1 MQKTKTLRRIA
12 LGLFALAL
20 PIAVLMDVSEV
31 ASQTATTS
39 PRLVSRAEST
49 QLYTIHQGSPSTAV
63 DTYHRLAA
71 LRDSEGL
78 EKANESGTFVYLNL
92 PADSKNQLIE
102 VRLPVTKSAEARQG
116 TLDAAARSHGL
127 GTTDVKTI
135 PASFAATTSKPAG
148 VSDPTPYYNQLYSY
162 VAGKGLAST
171 DAPAERFAAVAAIPS
186 HCAYADLATELSVP
200 VGTVS
205 AVRGSRRPASTE
217 KEGRQ

>member
-1 MQKTKTLRRIA
+1 MQKAKTLRRIA

-20 PIAVLMDVSEV
+20 PIAILMDVSEV
-31 ASQTATTS
+31 ASQTTS
-39 PRLVSRAEST
+39 GPRLVSRAEST
-49 QLYTIHQGSPSTAV
+49 QLYTIHQGPPSTAV

-92 PADSKNQLIE
+92 PADSRNQLIE
-102 VRLPVTKSAEARQG
+102 VRLPVAKSAEARRG
-116 TLDAAARSHGL
+116 DLDNAARSHGL

-135 PASFAATTSKPAG
+135 PASFTATISKPAG
-148 VSDPTPYYNQLYSY
+148 VSDPTPYYNKLYNFI
-162 VAGKGLAST
+162 ATQGLAST
-171 DAPAERFAAVAAIPS
+171 DAPAERFAAAAAIPS
-186 HCAYADLATELSVP
+186 HCAYADLSTEISVS